1 MSEDFSYLPKLLAEI
16 AEVAGLGPA
25 LLVARERGGDRA
37 SFPAAAQVGP
47 GNWLHDLVGREAALK
62 IADRF
67 TSRGSIEL
75 EVPLGPAGALSR
87 SREALQR
94 MIAEGKSSGEIART
108 LGITRRTVV
117 RNRRR
122 LRDEE
127 DGRQGRLF

>member
-1 MSEDFSYLPKLLAEI
+1 MSEDYSHLPKLLAEI
-16 AEVAGLGPA
+16 AEVAGLGAA

-37 SFPAAAQVGP
+37 SFPAAAQVSP

-75 EVPLGPAGALSR
+75 EVPLGPEGARSR
-87 SREALQR
+87 SRDALYR
-94 MIAEGKSSGEIART
+94 MMTEGRSSGEIART

-122 LRDEE
+122 RRE
-127 DGRQGRLF
+127 DDKRQGSLF